1 MSQTTRNGI
10 GAFVARV
17 LLSVSLPALVACAG
31 PGALTSDD
39 LRQASRDRLERFSQR
54 QQELGTGLTLP
65 QVMVWAMDN
74 NLQLRAEALNRALAQ
89 GERQLAR
96 VGMLPDV
103 TARAGYNWRST
114 QAASR
119 SADVVTGNTSL
130 APSTSSDRQSDT
142 ASLEASWSSLDFALA
157 WFRARD
163 EGDKALIAAE
173 TRRRMAHQVAMDV
186 LYAWDRAV
194 AFQRVAPAIV
204 SLREDVRAALLR
216 ADAVGA
222 SGMRDPIDVLDYRT
236 QLLLILKRTDGLVLG
251 MDQARDDLA
260 NLLGVPASVDFRLQE
275 AGGLDL
281 ALLPAATLEAWQYVA
296 LEGRPE
302 VRQSLYARRGAERG
316 VWRRYVEQ
324 FPVLSLGY
332 GTRYDS
338 NSYLV
343 HNDWDDAST
352 DLSFSLIRL
361 ASLPMHRRQARREK
375 AQAEFNVEL
384 QATAVL
390 SQVAIAR
397 KASGAAVRGECLS
410 SALASTSARRVALME
425 HRASAAYVDL
435 LSMVRVRVDDLLVSL
450 ERDMARAEARRAQ
463 LLLAQSVG
471 LGGWP
476 DVSGADE
483 PARRQADVA
492 HWLGGGLAEEASRR
506 LRDAQETYALTG
518 SLLPDE
524 LPVLPECVPA
534 PPQATTG
541 LAEPGI
547 TENVDE

>member
-1 MSQTTRNGI
+1 
-10 GAFVARV
+10 
-17 LLSVSLPALVACAG
+17 
-31 PGALTSDD
+31 
-39 LRQASRDRLERFSQR
+39 
-54 QQELGTGLTLP
+54 
-65 QVMVWAMDN
+65 
-74 NLQLRAEALNRALAQ
+74 
-89 GERQLAR
+89 
-96 VGMLPDV
+96 
-103 TARAGYNWRST
+103 
-114 QAASR
+114 
-119 SADVVTGNTSL
+119 
-130 APSTSSDRQSDT
+130 
-142 ASLEASWSSLDFALA
+142 
-157 WFRARD
+157 
-163 EGDKALIAAE
+163 
-173 TRRRMAHQVAMDV
+173 
-186 LYAWDRAV
+186 
-194 AFQRVAPAIV
+194 
-204 SLREDVRAALLR
+204 
-216 ADAVGA
+216 
-222 SGMRDPIDVLDYRT
+222 MRDPVEVLDYRT
-236 QLLLILKRTDGLVLG
+236 QLLLILKRTDALVLG

-260 NLLGVPASVDFRLQE
+260 NLLGVPASVDFRLDD
-275 AGGLDL
+275 AGSVDV

-302 VRQSLYARRGAERG
+302 VRQSLYALRGAERG
-316 VWRRYVEQ
+316 AWRRYVEQ

-343 HNDWDDAST
+343 NNNWDDASA

-410 SALASTSARRVALME
+410 SALAGTSARRVKLME

-476 DVSGADE
+476 EAPGMDD
-483 PARRQADVA
+483 PAQRQAEVA
-492 HWLGGGLAEEASRR
+492 HWLDGGLADEASRR
-506 LRDAQETYALTG
+506 LREAQVTYALAG

-524 LPVLPECVPA
+524 LPVLPECLSARAQANPGPA
-534 PPQATTG
+534 QAG
-541 LAEPGI
+541 IAEPVI